1 MDIELLVEKTE
12 GRPFTIHAVCD
23 ILGIPKYRAQKAVKI
38 LMEDGEVEMTEIQ
51 TCRQCSTY
59 LYTWA
64 WLDEWAD

>member
-38 LMEDGEVEMTEIQ
+38 LLEGGEVEMTEIQ

-59 LYTWA
+59 LYTWV
-64 WLDEWAD
+64 LMDEWTD

>member
-38 LMEDGEVEMTEIQ
+38 LLEDGEVEMTEIQ
-51 TCRQCSTY
+51 TCRQSVTN
-59 LYTWA
+59 LYSWV
-64 WLDEWAD
+64 LMDEWTD